1 MLFRSFF
8 IKPVDETV
16 LQNVIQTH
24 KVIITIENHSRYGGI
39 GELVADIM
47 AQQKTSALLRHI
59 SVDDQFGEV
68 GTKEYLKEKFHL
80 TSADIVNKA
89 LDGLEKYGS

>member
-1 MLFRSFF
+1 M
-8 IKPVDETV
+8 
-16 LQNVIQTH
+16 IQTH